1 MRNDGLP
8 EEVIYGKT
16 GFKIKVPLASCTIAA
31 GANEVLE
38 GITAAVELMNLTV
51 EVTPVGCMGLDFI
64 DPWIE
69 LTKRGYPSIIYSNV
83 TPDIVEQIIREYLDG
98 DYSSAYAFRFGGVSE
113 KNVPSLDELD
123 VWKNQ
128 VRWISGKCGIINPES
143 IEEYVMVG
151 GYKGLKNC
159 LRLTQEETIEELKR
173 SNLRGRGGAGFPTW
187 IKWNICKEQQGDIK
201 YVIANCD
208 EGDPGAFMNRLL
220 AESDPHRIL
229 EGLIIA
235 GHTIGAHKGFIFVRA
250 EKPLAAKRLLKAAEA
265 AREKGFLG
273 GNILG
278 SGYCFDIEVFLSA
291 GAFVCGEETAMIAAI
306 QGERATPIQRPPFPA
321 VKGLWEMPTIIN
333 NVETLAHVA
342 TIMAEGWEKFAEIGT
357 DKSKGTK
364 MYCVTG
370 AVKRTGAY
378 EVPIGTPI
386 KTLIYDLAGGPP
398 KGKTIKAVQLG
409 GPSGGCVSADMFD
422 LPMDYDSLQSAG
434 AIMGSGGMVVLDNTN
449 CMVDMARFFLS
460 FTTAESCGKCSVGR
474 IGTRLMH
481 ETLKRITKGEGTS
494 EDIELL
500 KETSE
505 VMQKACLC
513 ALGRTA
519 SNPILSTLRYF
530 ENEYLD
536 HIKERKCQALVCKP
550 LLTYCIDPDKC
561 KACLVCVKSCP
572 VQAISGEKG
581 SAPAIIDQ
589 IKCIKCGTC
598 TDACPFDAIVKVPGR
613 ICKQAITVEEGF
625 CK

>member
-1 MRNDGLP
+1 MRNDCLP
-8 EEVIYGKT
+8 EEIVHDKKD
-16 GFKIKVPLASCTIAA
+16 FKIKVPMASCTIAA
-31 GANEVLE
+31 GANEVLLS
-38 GITAAVELMNLTV
+38 INTVVESMELAV

-69 LTKRGYPSIIYSNV
+69 LSKKGYPSTIYGNV
-83 TPDIVEQIIREYLDG
+83 TPDIVEQIIREYLDR
-98 DYSSAYAFRFGGVSE
+98 DYSSAYAFRSGKPNDST
-113 KNVPSLDELD
+113 VPALDELD

-143 IEEYVMVG
+143 IDEYIAVG
-151 GYKGLKNC
+151 GYQGLKKC
-159 LRLTQEETIEELKR
+159 LKRTPEETIEELKKA
-173 SNLRGRGGAGFPTW
+173 NLRGRGGAGFPTW
-187 IKWNICKEQQGDIK
+187 IKWNICKEQPGNVK

-235 GHTIGAHKGFIFVRA
+235 GHTIGANRGFVFVRA
-250 EKPLAAKRLLKAAEA
+250 EKPLAAKRLMKAAED
-265 AREKGFLG
+265 ARAKGFLG

-306 QGERATPIQRPPFPA
+306 QGERANPIQRPPFPA
-321 VKGLWEMPTIIN
+321 VKGLWGMPTIIN
-333 NVETLAHVA
+333 NVESLAHVA
-342 TIMAEGWEKFAEIGT
+342 TIMAEGWEKFAALGT
-357 DKSKGTK
+357 EKSKGTK

-370 AVKRTGAY
+370 AVQRTGAY
-378 EVPIGTPI
+378 EVQVGTPI
-386 KTLIYDLAGGPP
+386 NKLLYDIAGGPP
-398 KGKTIKAVQLG
+398 EGKVIKAVQLG
-409 GPSGGCVSADMFD
+409 GPSGGCVPADMFD

-474 IGTRLMH
+474 IGTRLMY
-481 ETLKRITKGEGTS
+481 ETLKRITNGEGTGD
-494 EDIELL
+494 DIELL

-519 SNPILSTLRYF
+519 SNPILTTLRYF
-530 ENEYLD
+530 ENEYTA
-536 HIKERKCQALVCKP
+536 HIKEKKCEALVCKS
-550 LLTYCIDPDKC
+550 LDILY
-561 KACLVCVKSCP
+561 
-572 VQAISGEKG
+572 
-581 SAPAIIDQ
+581 
-589 IKCIKCGTC
+589 
-598 TDACPFDAIVKVPGR
+598 
-613 ICKQAITVEEGF
+613 
-625 CK
+625 

>member
-1 MRNDGLP
+1 MG
-8 EEVIYGKT
+8 
-16 GFKIKVPLASCTIAA
+16 SCTIAA
-31 GANEVLE
+31 GANEVLQS
-38 GITAAVELMNLTV
+38 INLAVESLNLNA
-51 EVTPVGCMGLDFI
+51 EITPVGCIGLDFI

-69 LTKRGYPSIIYSNV
+69 LSKKGYPSAIYANV
-83 TPDIVEQIIREYLDG
+83 TPDMVEQLIQEYLDR
-98 DYSSAYAFRFGGVSE
+98 DFSSAYAFRFKKIDRE
-113 KNVPSLDELD
+113 KTPSLDELD

-143 IEEYVMVG
+143 IDEYLAVG
-151 GYKGLKNC
+151 GYQGLKKC
-159 LRLTQEETIEELKR
+159 LARAPEETIEDLKKA
-173 SNLRGRGGAGFPTW
+173 NLRGRGGAGFPTW
-187 IKWNICKEQQGDIK
+187 IKWNICKEQPGDVK

-235 GHTIGAHKGFIFVRA
+235 GYTIGAHKGFVFVRA
-250 EKPLAAKRLLKAAEA
+250 EKPLAAKRLLKAAED
-265 AREKGFLG
+265 ARDRGFLG

-306 QGERATPIQRPPFPA
+306 QGERANPIQRPPFPA
-321 VKGLWEMPTIIN
+321 VKGLWGMPTIIN

-342 TIMAEGWEKFAEIGT
+342 TIMAEGWEKFAALGT
-357 DKSKGTK
+357 EKSKGTK

-378 EVPIGTPI
+378 EVPVGTPI
-386 KTLIYDLAGGPP
+386 KKLLYDIAGGPP

-409 GPSGGCVSADMFD
+409 GPSGGCVPADMFD
-422 LPMDYDSLQSAG
+422 LQMDYDSLQSAG

-449 CMVDMARFFLS
+449 CMVDMARFFVS

-481 ETLKRITKGEGTS
+481 ETLKRITTGEGTAD
-494 EDIELL
+494 DIELL
-500 KETSE
+500 KETSD

-519 SNPILSTLRYF
+519 SNPILTTLRYF
-530 ENEYLD
+530 EKEYID
-536 HIKERKCQALVCKP
+536 HIENKKCEALVCKP
-550 LLTYCIDPDKC
+550 LLTFCIDSEKC
-561 KACLVCVKSCP
+561 KGCLVCAKSCP

-581 SAPAIIDQ
+581 QTPTIDPAV
-589 IKCIKCGTC
+589 CVKCGTC
-598 TDACPFDAIVKVPGR
+598 AVACPFSSIQKVAGR
-613 ICKQAITVEEGF
+613 SCEKALKIEEG
-625 CK
+625 CC

>member
-1 MRNDGLP
+1 LP
-8 EEVIYGKT
+8 EEIIYGKT
-16 GFKIKVPLASCTIAA
+16 GFKIKVPMASCTIAA
-31 GANEVLE
+31 GANEVLQS
-38 GITAAVELMNLTV
+38 ITAVVKSMGLDV

-69 LTKRGYPSIIYSNV
+69 LSKKGYPSAIYANV
-83 TPDIVEQIIREYLDG
+83 TPDIVEQIIREYLDE
-98 DYSSAYAFRFGGVSE
+98 DFSSAYAFRFGNTDGE
-113 KNVPSLDELD
+113 NVPLLDELD

-128 VRWISGKCGIINPES
+128 IRWISGKCGIINPES
-143 IEEYVMVG
+143 IDEYVAVG
-151 GYKGLKNC
+151 GYQGLKKC
-159 LRLTQEETIEELKR
+159 LSMTQEETIEELKKA
-173 SNLRGRGGAGFPTW
+173 NLRGRGGAGFPTW
-187 IKWNICKEQQGDIK
+187 IKWNICKEQPGDVK

-235 GHTIGAHKGFIFVRA
+235 GHTIGVHKGFIFVRA
-250 EKPLAAKRLLKAAEA
+250 EKPLAAKRLLKAAED

-278 SGYCFDIEVFLSA
+278 KGYCFDIEVFLSA
-291 GAFVCGEETAMIAAI
+291 GALVCGEETAMIAAI
-306 QGERATPIQRPPFPA
+306 QGERATPRQRPPFPA
-321 VKGLWEMPTIIN
+321 VKGLWGMPTIIN

-342 TIMAEGWEKFAEIGT
+342 TILNNGWKKFAEIGSEA
-357 DKSKGTK
+357 SKGTK

-370 AVKRTGAY
+370 SVKRTGAY

-386 KTLIYDLAGGPP
+386 KKLLYDIAGGPP
-398 KGKTIKAVQLG
+398 KGKSIKAVQLG
-409 GPSGGCVSADMFD
+409 GPSGGCVPSDMFD

-460 FTTAESCGKCSVGR
+460 FTTAESCGMCSVGR
-474 IGTRLMH
+474 IGTRLMY
-481 ETLKRITKGEGTS
+481 EALKRITNGEGNAD
-494 EDIELL
+494 DIELL
-500 KETSE
+500 KETSD

-519 SNPILSTLRYF
+519 PNPVLTTLRYF
-530 ENEYLD
+530 ENEYAD
-536 HIKERKCQALVCKP
+536 HIEAKKCEALICKALV
-550 LLTYCIDPDKC
+550 TYRMNPEKC
-561 KACLVCVKSCP
+561 KGCMVCVKSCP

-581 SAPAIIDQ
+581 STPTIDPTN
-589 IKCIKCGTC
+589 CIKCGTC
-598 TDACPFDAIVKVPGR
+598 ADDCPFDAIEKLPGIIANQSVKL
-613 ICKQAITVEEGF
+613 EEGF
-625 CK
+625 CQ

>member
-1 MRNDGLP
+1 MG
-8 EEVIYGKT
+8 
-16 GFKIKVPLASCTIAA
+16 SCTIAA
-31 GANEVLE
+31 GANEVLQS
-38 GITAAVELMNLTV
+38 INLAVESLNLNA
-51 EVTPVGCMGLDFI
+51 EITPVGCIGLDFI

-69 LTKRGYPSIIYSNV
+69 LSKKGYPSAIYANV
-83 TPDIVEQIIREYLDG
+83 TPDMVEQLIQEYLDR
-98 DYSSAYAFRFGGVSE
+98 DFSSAYAFRFKKIDGE
-113 KNVPSLDELD
+113 KTPSLDELD

-143 IEEYVMVG
+143 IDEYLAVG
-151 GYKGLKNC
+151 GYQGLKKC
-159 LRLTQEETIEELKR
+159 LARAPEETIEDLKKA
-173 SNLRGRGGAGFPTW
+173 NLRGRGGAGFPTW
-187 IKWNICKEQQGDIK
+187 IKWNICKEQPGDVK

-235 GHTIGAHKGFIFVRA
+235 GYTIGAHKGFVFVRA
-250 EKPLAAKRLLKAAEA
+250 EKPLAAKRLLKAAED
-265 AREKGFLG
+265 ARDRGFLG

-306 QGERATPIQRPPFPA
+306 QGERANPIQRPPFPA
-321 VKGLWEMPTIIN
+321 VKGLWGMPTIIN

-342 TIMAEGWEKFAEIGT
+342 TIMAEGWEKFAALGT
-357 DKSKGTK
+357 EKSKGTK

-378 EVPIGTPI
+378 EVPVGTPI
-386 KTLIYDLAGGPP
+386 KKLLYDIAGGPP

-409 GPSGGCVSADMFD
+409 GPSGGCVPADMFD
-422 LPMDYDSLQSAG
+422 LQMDYDSLQSAG

-449 CMVDMARFFLS
+449 CMVDMARFFVS

-481 ETLKRITKGEGTS
+481 ETLKRITTGEGTAD
-494 EDIELL
+494 DIELL
-500 KETSE
+500 KETSD

-519 SNPILSTLRYF
+519 SNPILTTLRYF
-530 ENEYLD
+530 EKEYID
-536 HIKERKCQALVCKP
+536 HIENKKCEALVCKP
-550 LLTYCIDPDKC
+550 LLTFCIDSEKC
-561 KACLVCVKSCP
+561 KGCLVCAKSCP

-581 SAPAIIDQ
+581 QTPTIDPTV
-589 IKCIKCGTC
+589 CVKCGTC
-598 TDACPFDAIVKVPGR
+598 AVACPFGSIQKVAGQ
-613 ICKQAITVEEGF
+613 KL
-625 CK
+625 

>member
-1 MRNDGLP
+1 MP
-8 EEVIYGKT
+8 EELIYGKT
-16 GFKIKVPLASCTIAA
+16 GFKIRVPLGSCTIAA
-31 GANEVLE
+31 GANEVLQSINTIVNSM
-38 GITAAVELMNLTV
+38 GLDVEI
-51 EVTPVGCMGLDFI
+51 TPVGCMGLDFI

-69 LTKRGYPSIIYSNV
+69 ITKKGYPSAIYANV
-83 TPDIVEQIIREYLDG
+83 TPDIVEQIIREYLDENF
-98 DYSSAYAFRFGGVSE
+98 SSAYAFRFGKTVE
-113 KNVPSLDELD
+113 ENVPLLDELD

-143 IEEYVMVG
+143 IDDYTTVG
-151 GYKGLKNC
+151 GYEGLKKC
-159 LRLTQEETIEELKR
+159 LSMKQEETIEDLKKA
-173 SNLRGRGGAGFPTW
+173 NLRGRGGAGFPTW
-187 IKWNICKEQQGDIK
+187 IKWNICKEQTNDIK
-201 YVIANCD
+201 YIIANCD

-235 GHTIGAHKGFIFVRA
+235 GYTIGAHKGFIFVRA
-250 EKPLAAKRLLKAAEA
+250 EKPLAAKRLLKAAED

-321 VKGLWEMPTIIN
+321 VKGLWGMPTIIN

-342 TIMAEGWEKFAEIGT
+342 TIMTEGWEKFAALGT
-357 DKSKGTK
+357 EKSKGTK

-370 AVKRTGAY
+370 SVKRTGAY

-386 KTLIYDLAGGPP
+386 KKLLYNIAGGPP
-398 KGKTIKAVQLG
+398 EARKIKAVQLG
-409 GPSGGCVSADMFD
+409 GPSGGCIPVDMFD

-474 IGTRLMH
+474 IGTRLMY
-481 ETLKRITKGEGTS
+481 ETLKRITNGEGTA
-494 EDIELL
+494 DDVELL
-500 KETSE
+500 KETSD
-505 VMQKACLC
+505 VIQKASLC

-519 SNPILSTLRYF
+519 SNP
-530 ENEYLD
+530 
-536 HIKERKCQALVCKP
+536 V
-550 LLTYCIDPDKC
+550 PDN
-561 KACLVCVKSCP
+561 
-572 VQAISGEKG
+572 
-581 SAPAIIDQ
+581 
-589 IKCIKCGTC
+589 T
-598 TDACPFDAIVKVPGR
+598 
-613 ICKQAITVEEGF
+613 
-625 CK
+625 

>member
-1 MRNDGLP
+1 M
-8 EEVIYGKT
+8 
-16 GFKIKVPLASCTIAA
+16 ASCTIAA
-31 GANEVLE
+31 GANEVLLSVNSV
-38 GITAAVELMNLTV
+38 IQSMALDI

-69 LTKRGYPSIIYSNV
+69 LSKKGYPPTIYANV
-83 TPDIVEQIIREYLDG
+83 APDAVEQIIREYLDR
-98 DYSSAYAFRFGGVSE
+98 DFSSAYAFRSGKPDGE
-113 KNVPSLDELD
+113 TIPLLEELD

-143 IEEYVMVG
+143 VDEYIAVG
-151 GYKGLKNC
+151 GYEGLKKC
-159 LRLTQEETIEELKR
+159 LKMAPEETIEELKKA
-173 SNLRGRGGAGFPTW
+173 NLRGRGGAGFPTW
-187 IKWNICKEQQGDIK
+187 IKWNICREQPGNVK

-235 GHTIGAHKGFIFVRA
+235 GHTIGANRGFVFVRA
-250 EKPLAAKRLLKAAEA
+250 EKPLAAKRLMKAAED
-265 AREKGFLG
+265 ARAKGFLG

-306 QGERATPIQRPPFPA
+306 QGERANPIQRPPFPA
-321 VKGLWEMPTIIN
+321 VKGLWGMPTIIN
-333 NVETLAHVA
+333 NVESLAHVA
-342 TIMAEGWEKFAEIGT
+342 TIMAEGWEKFAALGT
-357 DKSKGTK
+357 EKSKGTK

-370 AVKRTGAY
+370 AVQRTGAY
-378 EVPIGTPI
+378 EVQVGTPI
-386 KTLIYDLAGGPP
+386 KKLLYDIAGGPP
-398 KGKTIKAVQLG
+398 EGKVIKAVQLG
-409 GPSGGCVSADMFD
+409 GPSGGCVPANMFN

-474 IGTRLMH
+474 IGTRLMY
-481 ETLKRITKGEGTS
+481 ETLKRITNGEGTKD
-494 EDIELL
+494 DIGLL
-500 KETSE
+500 KETSD

-519 SNPILSTLRYF
+519 SNPILTTLRYF
-530 ENEYLD
+530 ENEYTA
-536 HIKERKCQALVCKP
+536 HIEAKKCEAMVCKP
-550 LLTYCIDPDKC
+550 LLTYCIDPEKC
-561 KACLVCVKSCP
+561 KGCHVCVKSCP
-572 VQAISGEKG
+572 VEALSGEKG
-581 SAPAIIDQ
+581 KTPVFDQ
-589 IKCIKCGTC
+589 TKCIKCGTC
-598 TDACPFDAIVKVPGR
+598 LDSCPFGAIEKVPGR
-613 ICKQAITVEEGF
+613 VCKKPVKVEEGY
-625 CK
+625 CQ

>member
-1 MRNDGLP
+1 M
-8 EEVIYGKT
+8 
-16 GFKIKVPLASCTIAA
+16 
-31 GANEVLE
+31 
-38 GITAAVELMNLTV
+38 
-51 EVTPVGCMGLDFI
+51 
-64 DPWIE
+64 
-69 LTKRGYPSIIYSNV
+69 
-83 TPDIVEQIIREYLDG
+83 
-98 DYSSAYAFRFGGVSE
+98 
-113 KNVPSLDELD
+113 
-123 VWKNQ
+123 
-128 VRWISGKCGIINPES
+128 
-143 IEEYVMVG
+143 
-151 GYKGLKNC
+151 
-159 LRLTQEETIEELKR
+159 
-173 SNLRGRGGAGFPTW
+173 
-187 IKWNICKEQQGDIK
+187 K

-250 EKPLAAKRLLKAAEA
+250 EKPLAAKRLLKAAED

-306 QGERATPIQRPPFPA
+306 QGQRANPIQRPPFPA
-321 VKGLWEMPTIIN
+321 VKGLWGMPTIIN

-342 TIMAEGWEKFAEIGT
+342 TIMAEGWEKFAALGT
-357 DKSKGTK
+357 EKSKGTK

-398 KGKTIKAVQLG
+398 KGKNIKAVQLG
-409 GPSGGCVSADMFD
+409 GPSGGCVPADMFD
-422 LPMDYDSLQSAG
+422 LQMDYDSLQSAG
-434 AIMGSGGMVVLDNTN
+434 AIMGSGGMVVLDNSN

-481 ETLKRITKGEGTS
+481 ETLKRITNGEGTAD
-494 EDIELL
+494 DIELL
-500 KETSE
+500 KETSD

-519 SNPILSTLRYF
+519 SNPVLTTLRYF
-530 ENEYLD
+530 EKEYAD
-536 HIKERKCQALVCKP
+536 HIEAKKCEALVCKP
-550 LLTYCIDPDKC
+550 LVTYCMDPEKC
-561 KACLVCVKSCP
+561 KGCLVCVKSCP

-581 SAPAIIDQ
+581 STPTIDRTV
-589 IKCIKCGTC
+589 CVKCGTC
-598 TDACPFDAIVKVPGR
+598 ADACPFDAITKIPGR
-613 ICKQAITVEEGF
+613 ICEKSVKLEEGF
-625 CK
+625 CQ

>member
-1 MRNDGLP
+1 
-8 EEVIYGKT
+8 
-16 GFKIKVPLASCTIAA
+16 
-31 GANEVLE
+31 
-38 GITAAVELMNLTV
+38 MNLDA
-51 EVTPVGCMGLDFI
+51 EITPVGCFGLDFI

-69 LTKRGYPSIIYSNV
+69 ISKKGYPSAIYANV
-83 TPDIVEQIIREYLDG
+83 TPDVVEQIFVEYLDH
-98 DYSSAYAFRFGGVSE
+98 DFSSVYAFRSGRIKSVD
-113 KNVPSLDELD
+113 VPALDELD
-123 VWKNQ
+123 VWKHQ
-128 VRWISGKCGIINPES
+128 VRWISGKCGVINPES
-143 IEEYVMVG
+143 IDEYVAVG
-151 GYKGLKNC
+151 GYRGLKKC
-159 LRLTQEETIEELKR
+159 LNQAPEETIEDLKKA
-173 SNLRGRGGAGFPTW
+173 NLRGRGGAGFPTY
-187 IKWNICKEQQGDIK
+187 IKWNICKDQSGEVK

-250 EKPLAAKRLLKAAEA
+250 EKPLAAKRLMKAAQD
-265 AREKGFLG
+265 AREKGYLG

-278 SGYCFDIEVFLSA
+278 TGFCFDIDVFLSA

-306 QGERATPIQRPPFPA
+306 QGERANPIQRPPFPA
-321 VKGLWEMPTIIN
+321 VKGLWGMPTIIN

-342 TIMAEGWEKFAEIGT
+342 TIMAEGWEKFVALGT
-357 DKSKGTK
+357 EKSRGTK

-378 EVPIGTPI
+378 EVPVGTPI

-398 KGKTIKAVQLG
+398 KGKFIKAVQLG
-409 GPSGGCVSADMFD
+409 GPSGGCVPASMFD

-449 CMVDMARFFLS
+449 CMVDMARYFVS

-481 ETLKRITKGEGTS
+481 ETLKRITNGQGTAD
-494 EDIELL
+494 DIELL
-500 KETSE
+500 KETSD

-519 SNPILSTLRYF
+519 SNPILTTLRYF
-530 ENEYLD
+530 EKEYAD
-536 HIKERKCQALVCKP
+536 HINEKKCESLVCKP
-550 LLTYCIDPDKC
+550 LLSYHVDAEKC
-561 KACLVCVKSCP
+561 KGCMVCVKSCP
-572 VQAISGEKG
+572 VGALSGEKG
-581 SAPAIIDQ
+581 SPPTIDQ
-589 IKCIKCGTC
+589 LDCVKCGTC
-598 TDACPFDAIVKVPGR
+598 ADSCPFGAIEKVAGRVADESVKL
-613 ICKQAITVEEGF
+613 EEDV
-625 CK
+625 C

>member
-1 MRNDGLP
+1 LG
-8 EEVIYGKT
+8 
-16 GFKIKVPLASCTIAA
+16 SCTIAA
-31 GANEVLE
+31 GANEVLQS
-38 GITAAVELMNLTV
+38 INLAVESLNLDA
-51 EVTPVGCMGLDFI
+51 EITPVGCIGLDFI

-69 LTKRGYPSIIYSNV
+69 LSKKGYPSAIYANV
-83 TPDIVEQIIREYLDG
+83 TPDMVEQLIQEYLDRDFSG
-98 DYSSAYAFRFGGVSE
+98 AYAFRFKKIDGE
-113 KNVPSLDELD
+113 KTPALDELD

-143 IEEYVMVG
+143 IDEYLAVG
-151 GYKGLKNC
+151 GYQGLKKC
-159 LRLTQEETIEELKR
+159 LARASEETIEDLKKA
-173 SNLRGRGGAGFPTW
+173 NLRGRGGAGFPTW
-187 IKWNICKEQQGDIK
+187 IKWNICKEQLGDVK

-235 GHTIGAHKGFIFVRA
+235 GYTIGAHKGFVFVRA
-250 EKPLAAKRLLKAAEA
+250 EKPLAAKRLLKAAED
-265 AREKGFLG
+265 ARDKGFLG

-306 QGERATPIQRPPFPA
+306 QGERANPIQRPPFPA
-321 VKGLWEMPTIIN
+321 VKGLWGMPTIIN

-342 TIMAEGWEKFAEIGT
+342 TIMAEGWEKFAALGT
-357 DKSKGTK
+357 EKSKGTK

-378 EVPIGTPI
+378 EVPVGTPI
-386 KTLIYDLAGGPP
+386 KKLIYDIAGGPP

-409 GPSGGCVSADMFD
+409 GPSGGCVPADMFD
-422 LPMDYDSLQSAG
+422 LQMDYDSLQSAG

-449 CMVDMARFFLS
+449 CMVDMARFFVS

-481 ETLKRITKGEGTS
+481 ETLKRITTGEGTAD
-494 EDIELL
+494 DIELL
-500 KETSE
+500 KETSD

-519 SNPILSTLRYF
+519 SNPILTTLRYF
-530 ENEYLD
+530 EKEYID
-536 HIKERKCQALVCKP
+536 HIENKKCEALVCKP
-550 LLTYCIDPDKC
+550 LLTFCIDFEKC
-561 KACLVCVKSCP
+561 KGCLVCAKSCP

-581 SAPAIIDQ
+581 QTPTIDPAV
-589 IKCIKCGTC
+589 CVKCGTC
-598 TDACPFDAIVKVPGR
+598 AVACPFGSIQKVAGR
-613 ICKQAITVEEGF
+613 ICEKALKMEEG
-625 CK
+625 CC

>member
-1 MRNDGLP
+1 LG
-8 EEVIYGKT
+8 
-16 GFKIKVPLASCTIAA
+16 SCTIAA
-31 GANEVLE
+31 GANEVLQS
-38 GITAAVELMNLTV
+38 INLAVESLNLDA
-51 EVTPVGCMGLDFI
+51 EITPVGCIGLDFI

-69 LTKRGYPSIIYSNV
+69 LSKKNYPSAIYANV
-83 TPDIVEQIIREYLDG
+83 TPDMVEQLIQEYLDR
-98 DYSSAYAFRFGGVSE
+98 DFSSAYAFRFKKIDRE
-113 KNVPSLDELD
+113 KTPSLDELD

-143 IEEYVMVG
+143 IDEYLAVG
-151 GYKGLKNC
+151 GYQGLKKC
-159 LRLTQEETIEELKR
+159 LARAPEETIEDLKKA
-173 SNLRGRGGAGFPTW
+173 NLRGRGGAGFPTW
-187 IKWNICKEQQGDIK
+187 IKWNICKEQPGDVK

-235 GHTIGAHKGFIFVRA
+235 GYTIGAHKGFVFVRA
-250 EKPLAAKRLLKAAEA
+250 EKPLAAKRLLKAAED
-265 AREKGFLG
+265 ARDRGFLG

-306 QGERATPIQRPPFPA
+306 QGERANPIQRPPFPA
-321 VKGLWEMPTIIN
+321 VKGLWGMPTIIN

-342 TIMAEGWEKFAEIGT
+342 TIMAEGWEKFAALGT
-357 DKSKGTK
+357 EKSKGTK

-378 EVPIGTPI
+378 EVPVGTPI
-386 KTLIYDLAGGPP
+386 KKLIYDIAGGPP
-398 KGKTIKAVQLG
+398 KGKMIKAVQLG
-409 GPSGGCVSADMFD
+409 GPSGGCVPADMFD
-422 LPMDYDSLQSAG
+422 LQMDYDSLQSAG

-449 CMVDMARFFLS
+449 CMVDMARFFVS

-481 ETLKRITKGEGTS
+481 ETLKRITTGEGTAD
-494 EDIELL
+494 DIELL
-500 KETSE
+500 KETSD

-519 SNPILSTLRYF
+519 SNPILTTLRYF
-530 ENEYLD
+530 EKEYID
-536 HIKERKCQALVCKP
+536 HIENKKCEALVCKP
-550 LLTYCIDPDKC
+550 LLTFCIDSEKC
-561 KACLVCVKSCP
+561 KGCLVCAKSCP

-581 SAPAIIDQ
+581 QTPTIDPSV
-589 IKCIKCGTC
+589 CVKCGTC
-598 TDACPFDAIVKVPGR
+598 AVACPFGSIQKVAGR
-613 ICKQAITVEEGF
+613 SCEKALKVQED
-625 CK
+625 CC

>member
-1 MRNDGLP
+1 MP
-8 EEVIYGKT
+8 EELIYGKT
-16 GFKIKVPLASCTIAA
+16 GFKIRVPLGSCTIAA
-31 GANEVLE
+31 GANEVLQSINAIVNSM
-38 GITAAVELMNLTV
+38 GLDV

-69 LTKRGYPSIIYSNV
+69 ITKKGYPSAIYANV
-83 TPDIVEQIIREYLDG
+83 TPDMVEQIIREYLDENF
-98 DYSSAYAFRFGGVSE
+98 SSAYAFRFGKTGE
-113 KNVPSLDELD
+113 ENVPSLDELD

-143 IEEYVMVG
+143 IDDYTAVG
-151 GYKGLKNC
+151 GYQGLKKC
-159 LRLTQEETIEELKR
+159 LSMKPEETIEDLKKA
-173 SNLRGRGGAGFPTW
+173 NLRGRGGAGFPTW
-187 IKWNICKEQQGDIK
+187 IKWNICKEQANDIK
-201 YVIANCD
+201 YIIANCD

-235 GHTIGAHKGFIFVRA
+235 GYTIGAHKGFIFVRA
-250 EKPLAAKRLLKAAEA
+250 EKPLAAKRLLKAAED

-321 VKGLWEMPTIIN
+321 VKGLWGMPTIIN

-342 TIMAEGWEKFAEIGT
+342 TIMTEGWEKFAALGT
-357 DKSKGTK
+357 EKSKGTK

-370 AVKRTGAY
+370 SVKRTGAY

-386 KTLIYDLAGGPP
+386 KKLLYDIAGGPP
-398 KGKTIKAVQLG
+398 ENRNIKAVQLG
-409 GPSGGCVSADMFD
+409 GPSGGCIPVDMFD

-481 ETLKRITKGEGTS
+481 ETLKRITNGEGTAD
-494 EDIELL
+494 DIELL
-500 KETSE
+500 KETSD

-519 SNPILSTLRYF
+519 SNPVLTTLRYF
-530 ENEYLD
+530 EKEYAD
-536 HIKERKCQALVCKP
+536 HIEAKKCKALVCKP
-550 LLTYCIDPDKC
+550 LLTYYINSEKC
-561 KACLVCVKSCP
+561 KGCLVC
-572 VQAISGEKG
+572 A
-581 SAPAIIDQ
+581 
-589 IKCIKCGTC
+589 
-598 TDACPFDAIVKVPGR
+598 
-613 ICKQAITVEEGF
+613 
-625 CK
+625 

>member
-1 MRNDGLP
+1 MRNDCLP
-8 EEVIYGKT
+8 EEIVHDKKD
-16 GFKIKVPLASCTIAA
+16 FKIKVPMASCTIAA
-31 GANEVLE
+31 GANEVLLS
-38 GITAAVELMNLTV
+38 INTVVESMELAV

-69 LTKRGYPSIIYSNV
+69 LSKKGYPSTIYGNV
-83 TPDIVEQIIREYLDG
+83 TPDIVEQIIREYLDR
-98 DYSSAYAFRFGGVSE
+98 DYSSAYAFRSGKPNDST
-113 KNVPSLDELD
+113 VPALDELD

-143 IEEYVMVG
+143 IDEYIAVG
-151 GYKGLKNC
+151 GYQGLKKC
-159 LRLTQEETIEELKR
+159 LKRAPEETIEELKKA
-173 SNLRGRGGAGFPTW
+173 NLRGRGGAGFPTW
-187 IKWNICKEQQGDIK
+187 IKWNICKEQPGNVK

-235 GHTIGAHKGFIFVRA
+235 GHTIGANRGFVFVRA
-250 EKPLAAKRLLKAAEA
+250 EKPLAAKRLMKAAED
-265 AREKGFLG
+265 ARAKGFLG

-306 QGERATPIQRPPFPA
+306 QGERANPIQRPPFPA
-321 VKGLWEMPTIIN
+321 VKGLWGMPTIIN
-333 NVETLAHVA
+333 NVESLAHVA
-342 TIMAEGWEKFAEIGT
+342 TIMAEGWEKFAALGT
-357 DKSKGTK
+357 EKSKGTK

-370 AVKRTGAY
+370 AVQRTGAY
-378 EVPIGTPI
+378 EVQVGTPI
-386 KTLIYDLAGGPP
+386 KKLLYDIAGGPP
-398 KGKTIKAVQLG
+398 EGKVIKAVQLG
-409 GPSGGCVSADMFD
+409 GPSGGCVPADMFD

-474 IGTRLMH
+474 IGTRLMY
-481 ETLKRITKGEGTS
+481 ETLKRITKGEGTAD
-494 EDIELL
+494 DIELL
-500 KETSE
+500 KETSD

-519 SNPILSTLRYF
+519 SNPILTTLRYF
-530 ENEYLD
+530 ENEYTA
-536 HIKERKCQALVCKP
+536 HIKEKKCEALVCKS
-550 LLTYCIDPDKC
+550 LVTYCINQEKC
-561 KACLVCVKSCP
+561 KGCLVCAKNCP

-581 SAPAIIDQ
+581 STPVID
-589 IKCIKCGTC
+589 ISKCVKCGTC
-598 TDACPFDAIVKVPGR
+598 LDSCPFGAITKVPGR
-613 ICKQAITVEEGF
+613 VCEKPVKVEEG
-625 CK
+625 CRQ

>member
-1 MRNDGLP
+1 MP
-8 EEVIYGKT
+8 EDIIYGKT
-16 GFKIKVPLASCTIAA
+16 GFKIRVPMASCTIAA
-31 GANEVLE
+31 GANELLQS
-38 GITAAVELMNLTV
+38 ILAVVNSKSLNAEI
-51 EVTPVGCMGLDFI
+51 TPVGCMGLDFM

-69 LTKRGYPSIIYSNV
+69 LTKKGYPSAIYANV
-83 TPDIVEQIIREYLDG
+83 TPDIVEKIIFEYSDENFSG
-98 DYSSAYAFRFGGVSE
+98 AYAFRFGTDAKGE
-113 KNVPSLDELD
+113 GVPSLDELD

-128 VRWISGKCGIINPES
+128 VRWISGKFGIINPES
-143 IEEYVMVG
+143 IDDYVAVG
-151 GYKGLKNC
+151 GYQGLKRC
-159 LRLTQEETIEELKR
+159 LSMKQEETIEELKLA
-173 SNLRGRGGAGFPTW
+173 NLRGRGGAGFPTW
-187 IKWNICKEQQGDIK
+187 IKWNICREQPGDVK

-235 GHTIGAHKGFIFVRA
+235 GHAIGANKGFIFVRA
-250 EKPLAAKRLLKAAEA
+250 EKPLAAKRLMKAAED

-306 QGERATPIQRPPFPA
+306 QGGRATPKQRPPFPA
-321 VKGLWEMPTIIN
+321 VKGLWGMPTIIN

-342 TIMAEGWEKFAEIGT
+342 TIMAEGWEKFAAMGT
-357 DKSKGTK
+357 EASKGTK

-370 AVKRTGAY
+370 SIERTGAY
-378 EVPIGTPI
+378 EVPIGTTI
-386 KTLIYDLAGGPP
+386 KKLLYDIAGGPP
-398 KGKTIKAVQLG
+398 KGRSIKAVQLG
-409 GPSGGCVSADMFD
+409 GPSGGCVPSNMFN
-422 LPMDYDSLQSAG
+422 LPMDYDTLQSAG

-481 ETLKRITKGEGTS
+481 ETLKRIANGEGTA
-494 EDIELL
+494 DNIELL
-500 KETSE
+500 KEVSD

-519 SNPILSTLRYF
+519 PNPILTTLRYF
-530 ENEYLD
+530 EKEYAD
-536 HIKERKCQALVCKP
+536 HIADKKCEALVCKA
-550 LLTYCIDPDKC
+550 LLTYRMNPEKC
-561 KACLVCVKSCP
+561 KGCMACVKSCP
-572 VQAISGEKG
+572 VQAISGEQG
-581 SAPAIIDQ
+581 STPTINQ
-589 IKCIKCGTC
+589 IQCIKCGTC
-598 TDACPFDAIVKVPGR
+598 AASCPFDAIEKVPGR
-613 ICKQAITVEEGF
+613 IVSQFVKLEEG
-625 CK
+625 CRN

>member
-1 MRNDGLP
+1 MQNSLP
-8 EEVIYGKT
+8 DEIVYGKT
-16 GFKIKVPLASCTIAA
+16 GFKIRVPLGSCTIAA
-31 GANEVLE
+31 GANEVLQSINFVVKSMGLDAE
-38 GITAAVELMNLTV
+38 I
-51 EVTPVGCMGLDFI
+51 TPVGCMGLDFI

-69 LTKRGYPSIIYSNV
+69 VTKKGYPSTIYANV
-83 TPDIVEQIIREYLDG
+83 TPDMVEQIFLEYLDR
-98 DYSSAYAFRFGGVSE
+98 DFSSAYAFRFGKPDGE
-113 KNVPSLDELD
+113 KVPALDELG
-123 VWKNQ
+123 VWNNQ

-143 IEEYVMVG
+143 IDEYVAVG
-151 GYKGLKNC
+151 GYKGLKKC
-159 LRLTQEETIEELKR
+159 LSLQPEETIEELKKA
-173 SNLRGRGGAGFPTW
+173 NVRGRGGAGFPTW
-187 IKWNICKEQQGDIK
+187 MKWNICKDQSSEIK

-235 GHTIGAHKGFIFVRA
+235 GHTIGAHRGFVFVRA
-250 EKPLAAKRLLKAAEA
+250 EKPLAAKRLLKAAED

-306 QGERATPIQRPPFPA
+306 QGERANPIQRPPFPA
-321 VKGLWEMPTIIN
+321 VKGLWGMPTVIN

-342 TIMAEGWEKFAEIGT
+342 TIMAEGWEKFAALGT
-357 DKSKGTK
+357 EKSKGTK

-378 EVPIGTPI
+378 EVPVGTPI
-386 KTLIYDLAGGPP
+386 RKLLFDIAGGPP
-398 KGKTIKAVQLG
+398 KGKQIKAVQLG
-409 GPSGGCVSADMFD
+409 GPSGGCVPANMFD
-422 LPMDYDSLQSAG
+422 LQMDYDSLQSAG

-474 IGTRLMH
+474 IGTRVMH
-481 ETLKRITKGEGTS
+481 ETLKRITNGEGTVD
-494 EDIELL
+494 DIELL
-500 KETSE
+500 KETSD

-519 SNPILSTLRYF
+519 SNPVLTTLRYF
-530 ENEYLD
+530 EKEYTD
-536 HIKERKCQALVCKP
+536 HIQDKKCEALVCRP
-550 LLTYCIDPDKC
+550 LVTYCIDPEKC
-561 KACLVCVKSCP
+561 KGCLVCVKSCP
-572 VQAISGEKG
+572 VQAVSGEKG
-581 SAPAIIDQ
+581 STPVIDRT
-589 IKCIKCGTC
+589 KCVKCGTC
-598 TDACPFDAIVKVPGR
+598 ATSCPFEAIAKVPGR
-613 ICKQAITVEEGF
+613 VCEKAVKLEEGY
-625 CK
+625 CQ

>member
-1 MRNDGLP
+1 MP
-8 EEVIYGKT
+8 EEIIYGKT
-16 GFKIKVPLASCTIAA
+16 GFKIKVPMASCTIAA
-31 GANEVLE
+31 GANEVLQS
-38 GITAAVELMNLTV
+38 ITAVVKSMGLDV

-69 LTKRGYPSIIYSNV
+69 LSKKGYPSAIYANV
-83 TPDIVEQIIREYLDG
+83 TPDIVEQIIREYLDE
-98 DYSSAYAFRFGGVSE
+98 DFSSAYAFRFGNTDRE
-113 KNVPSLDELD
+113 NVPSLDELD

-143 IEEYVMVG
+143 IDEYVAVG
-151 GYKGLKNC
+151 GYQGLKKC
-159 LRLTQEETIEELKR
+159 LSMTQEETIEELKKA
-173 SNLRGRGGAGFPTW
+173 NLRGRGGAGFPTW
-187 IKWNICKEQQGDIK
+187 IKWNICKEQPGDVK

-235 GHTIGAHKGFIFVRA
+235 GHTIGVHKGFIFVRA
-250 EKPLAAKRLLKAAEA
+250 EKPLAAKRLLKAAED

-306 QGERATPIQRPPFPA
+306 QGERANPIQRPPFPA
-321 VKGLWEMPTIIN
+321 VKGLWGMPTIIN

-342 TIMAEGWEKFAEIGT
+342 TIMTEGWKKFAALGT
-357 DKSKGTK
+357 EKSKGTK

-370 AVKRTGAY
+370 AVTRTGAY

-386 KTLIYDLAGGPP
+386 KKLLYDIAGGPP
-398 KGKTIKAVQLG
+398 KGKSIKAVQLG
-409 GPSGGCVSADMFD
+409 GPSGGCVPSDIFD

-474 IGTRLMH
+474 IGTRLMY
-481 ETLKRITKGEGTS
+481 EALKRITNGEGNAD
-494 EDIELL
+494 DIELL
-500 KETSE
+500 KETSD

-519 SNPILSTLRYF
+519 PNPVLTTLRYF
-530 ENEYLD
+530 ENEYAD
-536 HIKERKCQALVCKP
+536 HIEAKKCEALVCKA
-550 LLTYCIDPDKC
+550 LVTYRMNPEKC
-561 KACLVCVKSCP
+561 KGCMVCVKSCP

-581 SAPAIIDQ
+581 STPTIDPTN
-589 IKCIKCGTC
+589 CIKCGTC
-598 TDACPFDAIVKVPGR
+598 ADDCPFGAIEKVPG
-613 ICKQAITVEEGF
+613 IIANQSVKLEEGF
-625 CK
+625 CQ

>member
-1 MRNDGLP
+1 LP
-8 EEVIYGKT
+8 AEIIYGKT
-16 GFKIKVPLASCTIAA
+16 GFKIKIPLGSCTIAA
-31 GANEVLE
+31 GANEVLQS
-38 GITAAVELMNLTV
+38 INATVKAMNL
-51 EVTPVGCMGLDFI
+51 EAEITPVGCFGLDFI

-69 LTKRGYPSIIYSNV
+69 LSKKDYPSAIYANV
-83 TPDIVEQIIREYLDG
+83 TPDTVEQILLEYLDR
-98 DYSSAYAFRFGGVSE
+98 DFSSAYAFRFGRVEGV
-113 KNVPSLDELD
+113 NVPALNDLE
-123 VWKNQ
+123 VWKHQ

-143 IEEYVMVG
+143 IDEYVAVG
-151 GYKGLKNC
+151 GYHGLRKC
-159 LRLTQEETIEELKR
+159 LNRAPEETIEDLKKA
-173 SNLRGRGGAGFPTW
+173 NLRGRGGAGFPTH
-187 IKWNICKEQQGDIK
+187 IKWNICKDQKSDVK

-250 EKPLAAKRLLKAAEA
+250 EKPLAAKRLLKAAED
-265 AREKGFLG
+265 AREKGYLG

-278 SGYCFDIEVFLSA
+278 TGFCFDIDVFLSA

-306 QGERATPIQRPPFPA
+306 QGQRANPIQRPPFPA
-321 VKGLWEMPTIIN
+321 VKGLWGMPTIIN

-342 TIMAEGWEKFAEIGT
+342 TIMSEGWEKFAALGT
-357 DKSKGTK
+357 EKSKGTK

-378 EVPIGTPI
+378 EVPVGTPI

-398 KGKTIKAVQLG
+398 KGKFIKAVQLG
-409 GPSGGCVSADMFD
+409 GPSGGCVPANMFD

-434 AIMGSGGMVVLDNTN
+434 AIMGSGGMVVLDNSN
-449 CMVDMARFFLS
+449 CMVDMARYFVS

-481 ETLKRITKGEGTS
+481 ETLKRITHGQGTDD
-494 EDIELL
+494 DIELL
-500 KETSE
+500 KETSD

-519 SNPILSTLRYF
+519 SNPILTTLRYF
-530 ENEYLD
+530 EKEYSEHINE
-536 HIKERKCQALVCKP
+536 KKCEALVCKP
-550 LLTYCIDPDKC
+550 LLTYQVDAEKC
-561 KACLVCVKSCP
+561 KGCMVCVRSCP
-572 VQAISGEKG
+572 VQALSGEKG
-581 SAPAIIDQ
+581 SAPTIDPAR
-589 IKCIKCGTC
+589 CVKCGTC
-598 TDACPFDAIVKVPGR
+598 ADSCPFGAIGKVAGRVADESVKL
-613 ICKQAITVEEGF
+613 EEG
-625 CK
+625 CC

>member
-1 MRNDGLP
+1 MP
-8 EEVIYGKT
+8 EEIIYGKT
-16 GFKIKVPLASCTIAA
+16 GFKIRVPQASCTIAA
-31 GANEVLE
+31 GSNEVLQSVSHVVNLM
-38 GITAAVELMNLTV
+38 GLTAEI
-51 EVTPVGCMGLDFI
+51 TPVGCMGLDFI

-69 LTKRGYPSIIYSNV
+69 LTKKGYPSAIYANV
-83 TPDIVEQIIREYLDG
+83 TPDMVEQIIREYLDR
-98 DYSSAYAFRFGGVSE
+98 DFSSVYAFRFGTTD
-113 KNVPSLDELD
+113 KKIVPSLDELD

-143 IEEYVMVG
+143 IDEYMTVG
-151 GYKGLKNC
+151 GYQGLEKC
-159 LRLTQEETIEELKR
+159 LNRKPEETIEELKKA
-173 SNLRGRGGAGFPTW
+173 NLRGRGGAGFPTW

-235 GHTIGAHKGFIFVRA
+235 GYTIGAHKGFIFVRS
-250 EKPLAAKRLLKAAEA
+250 EKPLAAKRLLKAAED
-265 AREKGFLG
+265 ARAKGFLG

-306 QGERATPIQRPPFPA
+306 QGQRANPIQRPPFPA
-321 VKGLWEMPTIIN
+321 VKGLWGMPTIIN

-342 TIMAEGWEKFAEIGT
+342 TILSEGWEKFAALGT
-357 DKSKGTK
+357 EKSKGTK

-370 AVKRTGAY
+370 SVKRTGAY

-386 KTLIYDLAGGPP
+386 KTLIYDLAGGPT

-409 GPSGGCVSADMFD
+409 GPSGGCVPADLFD
-422 LPMDYDSLQSAG
+422 LQMDYDSLQSAG

-481 ETLKRITKGEGTS
+481 ETLKRITHGEGNPD
-494 EDIELL
+494 DIELL
-500 KETSE
+500 KETSD

-519 SNPILSTLRYF
+519 SNPILTTLRYF
-530 ENEYLD
+530 EKEYID
-536 HIKERKCQALVCKP
+536 HIEDKKCEALVCKP
-550 LLTYCIDPDKC
+550 LVTYCIDTEKC
-561 KACLVCVKSCP
+561 KGCLVCAKSCP

-581 SAPAIIDQ
+581 SMPTIDRT
-589 IKCIKCGTC
+589 KCVKCGTC
-598 TDACPFDAIVKVPGR
+598 ADACPFDAITKVPGM
-613 ICKQAITVEEGF
+613 ICEKSVKLEEC

>member
-1 MRNDGLP
+1 LP
-8 EEVIYGKT
+8 DEIIYGKT
-16 GFKIKVPLASCTIAA
+16 GFKIKIPLGSCTIAA
-31 GANEVLE
+31 GANEVLQS
-38 GITAAVELMNLTV
+38 IKSVVKSMNLDA
-51 EVTPVGCMGLDFI
+51 EITPVGCFGLDFI

-69 LTKRGYPSIIYSNV
+69 LAKKGYPSAIYANV
-83 TPDIVEQIIREYLDG
+83 TPDIVAQLFLEYLDR
-98 DYSSAYAFRFGGVSE
+98 DFSSVYAFRFGRVEGVD
-113 KNVPSLDELD
+113 VPALDELD
-123 VWKNQ
+123 VWKHQ

-143 IEEYVMVG
+143 IDEYVAVG
-151 GYKGLKNC
+151 GYKGLKKC
-159 LRLTQEETIEELKR
+159 LKQAPEETIEELKKA
-173 SNLRGRGGAGFPTW
+173 NLRGRGGAGFPTY
-187 IKWNICKEQQGDIK
+187 IKWNICKEQKGNVK

-250 EKPLAAKRLLKAAEA
+250 EKPLAAKRLLQAAED
-265 AREKGFLG
+265 ARANGYLG

-278 SGYCFDIEVFLSA
+278 TGFCFDIDVFLSA

-306 QGERATPIQRPPFPA
+306 QGQRANPIQRPPFPA
-321 VKGLWEMPTIIN
+321 VKGLWGMPTIIN
-333 NVETLAHVA
+333 NVESLAHVA
-342 TIMAEGWEKFAEIGT
+342 TIMAEGWEKFAALGT
-357 DKSKGTK
+357 EKSKGTK

-378 EVPIGTPI
+378 EVPVGTPI

-398 KGKTIKAVQLG
+398 KGKVIKAVQLG
-409 GPSGGCVSADMFD
+409 GPSGGCVPANMFD

-449 CMVDMARFFLS
+449 CMVDMARFFVS

-481 ETLKRITKGEGTS
+481 ETLKRITNGEGTAD
-494 EDIELL
+494 DIELL
-500 KETSE
+500 KETSD

-519 SNPILSTLRYF
+519 SNPILTTLRYF
-530 ENEYLD
+530 EKEYSD
-536 HIKERKCQALVCKP
+536 HINEKKCEALVCKP
-550 LLTYCIDPDKC
+550 LLTYRMDPEKC
-561 KACLVCVKSCP
+561 KGCMVCVKSCP

-581 SAPAIIDQ
+581 STPTIDQ
-589 IKCIKCGTC
+589 TICVKCGTC
-598 TDACPFDAIVKVPGR
+598 AVSCPFGAIEKVPGR
-613 ICKQAITVEEGF
+613 IADESVKLEEG
-625 CK
+625 CC

>member
-1 MRNDGLP
+1 LP
-8 EEVIYGKT
+8 EELIYGKT
-16 GFKIKVPLASCTIAA
+16 GFKIRVPQASCTIAA
-31 GANEVLE
+31 GSNEVLQS
-38 GITAAVELMNLTV
+38 INYVVKSLDLDV

-69 LTKRGYPSIIYSNV
+69 LTKKGYPSAIYANV
-83 TPDIVEQIIREYLDG
+83 TPDMVEQIIREYLDR
-98 DYSSAYAFRFGGVSE
+98 DFSSAYAFRFGNTD
-113 KNVPSLDELD
+113 KKTVPSLDELD

-143 IEEYVMVG
+143 IDEYVAVG
-151 GYKGLKNC
+151 GYQGLKKC
-159 LRLTQEETIEELKR
+159 LNLKQEETIEELKKA
-173 SNLRGRGGAGFPTW
+173 NLRGRGGAGFPTW
-187 IKWNICKEQQGDIK
+187 IKWNICKEQPGDIK

-250 EKPLAAKRLLKAAEA
+250 EKPLAAKRLLKAAED
-265 AREKGFLG
+265 ARAKGFLG

-306 QGERATPIQRPPFPA
+306 QGQRANPIQRPPFPA
-321 VKGLWEMPTIIN
+321 VKGLWGMPTIIN

-342 TIMAEGWEKFAEIGT
+342 TIMAEGWEKFAALGT
-357 DKSKGTK
+357 EKSKGTK

-378 EVPIGTPI
+378 EVPVGTPI

-398 KGKTIKAVQLG
+398 KGKNIKAVQLG
-409 GPSGGCVSADMFD
+409 GPSGGCVPVDMFD
-422 LPMDYDSLQSAG
+422 LQMDYDSLQSAG

-474 IGTRLMH
+474 IGTRLMN
-481 ETLKRITKGEGTS
+481 ETLKQITNGEGTAD
-494 EDIELL
+494 DIELL
-500 KETSE
+500 KETSD

-519 SNPILSTLRYF
+519 SNPVLTTLRYF
-530 ENEYLD
+530 EKEYAD
-536 HIKERKCQALVCKP
+536 HIEGKKCEALVCKP
-550 LLTYCIDPDKC
+550 LVTYCMDSEKC
-561 KACLVCVKSCP
+561 KGCLVCVKSCP

-581 SAPAIIDQ
+581 STPTIDRT
-589 IKCIKCGTC
+589 KCVKCGTC
-598 TDACPFDAIVKVPGR
+598 ADACPFDAITKVPGM
-613 ICKQAITVEEGF
+613 ICGKSVKLEEC

>member
-1 MRNDGLP
+1 LP

-16 GFKIKVPLASCTIAA
+16 GFKIKVPMASCTIAA
-31 GANEVLE
+31 GANEVLQS
-38 GITAAVELMNLTV
+38 ITAVVKSMGLDV
-51 EVTPVGCMGLDFI
+51 EVSPVGCMGLDFI

-69 LTKRGYPSIIYSNV
+69 LSKKGYPSAIYANV
-83 TPDIVEQIIREYLDG
+83 TPDIVEQIIREYLDE
-98 DYSSAYAFRFGGVSE
+98 DFSSAYAFRFGNTNGE
-113 KNVPSLDELD
+113 NVPSLDELD

-143 IEEYVMVG
+143 IDEYVAVG
-151 GYKGLKNC
+151 GYQGLKKC
-159 LRLTQEETIEELKR
+159 LSITQEETIEELKKA
-173 SNLRGRGGAGFPTW
+173 NLRGRGGAGFPTW
-187 IKWNICKEQQGDIK
+187 IKWNICKQQPGDVK

-235 GHTIGAHKGFIFVRA
+235 GHTIGTHKGFIFVRA
-250 EKPLAAKRLLKAAEA
+250 EKPLAAKRLMKAAED

-306 QGERATPIQRPPFPA
+306 QGERANPMQRPPFPA
-321 VKGLWEMPTIIN
+321 VKGLWGMPTIIN

-342 TIMAEGWEKFAEIGT
+342 TIMAKGWEKFAALGT
-357 DKSKGTK
+357 EASKGTK

-386 KTLIYDLAGGPP
+386 KQLIYDIAGGPP
-398 KGKTIKAVQLG
+398 KSRNIKAVQLG
-409 GPSGGCVSADMFD
+409 GPSGGCVPADMFD
-422 LPMDYDSLQSAG
+422 LQMDYDSLQSAG

-481 ETLKRITKGEGTS
+481 ETLKRITNGEGTAN
-494 EDIELL
+494 DIELL
-500 KETSE
+500 KEISD
-505 VMQKACLC
+505 VMQKTCLC

-519 SNPILSTLRYF
+519 PNPILTTLRYF
-530 ENEYLD
+530 DKEYSD
-536 HIKERKCQALVCKP
+536 HIKGKKCEALVCKA
-550 LLTYCIDPDKC
+550 LVTYCMDPEKC
-561 KACLVCVKSCP
+561 KGCMVCVKSCP
-572 VQAISGEKG
+572 VQVISGEKG
-581 SAPAIIDQ
+581 STPTIDQ
-589 IKCIKCGTC
+589 TKCIKCGTC
-598 TDACPFDAIVKVPGR
+598 VASCPFGAIEKVPGR
-613 ICKQAITVEEGF
+613 ICEQSMKVEEGF
-625 CK
+625 CQ

>member
-1 MRNDGLP
+1 LP
-8 EEVIYGKT
+8 EEIIYGKT
-16 GFKIKVPLASCTIAA
+16 GFKIRVPLASCTIAA
-31 GANEVLE
+31 GANEALQAVNYVVKSMVLD
-38 GITAAVELMNLTV
+38 A

-69 LTKRGYPSIIYSNV
+69 LSKKGYPSAIYANV
-83 TPDIVEQIIREYLDG
+83 TPDIVEQIIREYLDR
-98 DYSSAYAFRFGGVSE
+98 DFSSAYAFRFGKPDGE
-113 KNVPSLDELD
+113 TVPTLDELD

-143 IEEYVMVG
+143 IDEYIAVG
-151 GYKGLKNC
+151 GYHGLKKC
-159 LRLTQEETIEELKR
+159 LRRKPEETIEELKKA
-173 SNLRGRGGAGFPTW
+173 NLRGRGGAGFPTW
-187 IKWNICKEQQGDIK
+187 IKWNICREQPGDIK

-235 GHTIGAHKGFIFVRA
+235 GYTIGAHKGFVFVRA
-250 EKPLAAKRLLKAAEA
+250 EKPLAAKRLLKAAED

-306 QGERATPIQRPPFPA
+306 QGQRANPIQRPPFPA
-321 VKGLWEMPTIIN
+321 VKGLWGMPTIIN
-333 NVETLAHVA
+333 NVESLAHVA
-342 TIMAEGWEKFAEIGT
+342 TIMAEGWEKFAALGT
-357 DKSKGTK
+357 EKSKGTK

-398 KGKTIKAVQLG
+398 KGKSIKAVQLG
-409 GPSGGCVSADMFD
+409 GPSGGCVPATMFD

-481 ETLKRITKGEGTS
+481 ETLKQITNGEGTAD
-494 EDIELL
+494 DIELL
-500 KETSE
+500 RETSD

-519 SNPILSTLRYF
+519 SNPILTTLRYF
-530 ENEYLD
+530 EDEYAD
-536 HIKERKCQALVCKP
+536 HIEGKKCEALVCKA
-550 LLTYCIDPDKC
+550 LVTYCMDPEKC
-561 KACLVCVKSCP
+561 KGCLVCAKNCP

-581 SAPAIIDQ
+581 SMPTIDQ
-589 IKCIKCGTC
+589 TKCIKCGTC
-598 TDACPFDAIVKVPGR
+598 LDSCPFGAIEKVPGR
-613 ICKQAITVEEGF
+613 ICGKSVKLEEGY
-625 CK
+625 CQ